1 MRLTTS
7 MRAARAGWPR
17 HARTT
22 VYSHRSAPYTPP
34 PPDAAG
40 NPRHSV
46 ITAKQR
52 CGSTAVPLNWFGW
65 RVMPCRA
72 SPGSSPHSIPAV
84 SASPDRRTTNSS
96 ASPAIRPTYKAGSRR
111 HSYCRAGTIRFNT
124 SKPNSDRRIHEMNTH
139 ICGRRDHRR
148 SCPGPGQH
156 GQCRRGQLVVRP
168 SGPFGHCG
176 GAEHQG

>member
-1 MRLTTS
+1 MTPSRARGRPRSEERRDAVLNLKAAMELMQEDDRSNAAWARDTSGHALVVGMRLTTS

-22 VYSHRSAPYTPP
+22 VHSHRSARYTPP

-52 CGSTAVPLNWFGW
+52 CGSTIAVPPNWFGW
-65 RVMPCRA
+65 RVMPCTA

-84 SASPDRRTTNSS
+84 SAFPDRWTTNSS

-124 SKPNSDRRIHEMNTH
+124 
-139 ICGRRDHRR
+139 
-148 SCPGPGQH
+148 
-156 GQCRRGQLVVRP
+156 
-168 SGPFGHCG
+168 
-176 GAEHQG
+176 